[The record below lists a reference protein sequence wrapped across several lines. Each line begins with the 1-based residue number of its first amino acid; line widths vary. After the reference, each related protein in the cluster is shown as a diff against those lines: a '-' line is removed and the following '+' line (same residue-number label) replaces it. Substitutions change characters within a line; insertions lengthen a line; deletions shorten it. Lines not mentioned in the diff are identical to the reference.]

1 MSRILTPE
9 LGRRRIVGGLSAAAA
24 TLAAGAAHGQ
34 ARVATP
40 RATEGPYYPVEW
52 QGDADNDLVV
62 VRGAAARAQGQ
73 VAHVGG
79 RVLGLDGQPLPG
91 ATVEIWQCD
100 ANGIYRHP
108 ADEREG
114 RRRDAGFQGRGRAIT
129 DASGRYTF
137 RTLRPVAY
145 ANRTP
150 HIHYRIATADGR
162 TLVTQMY
169 VEGEPLNGKDFLLN
183 WIRDPQQRAAVLV
196 RFAPADGLE
205 PGAQA
210 GTFDIV
216 IG

>member
-1 MSRILTPE
+1 MRRTLTPD
-9 LGRRRIVGGLSAAAA
+9 LGRRHIVAGLSAAAA
-24 TLAAGAAHGQ
+24 MTVAAKAHAQ
-34 ARVATP
+34 ARIATP

-52 QGDADNDLVV
+52 QGDIDNDLIV
-62 VRGAAARAQGQ
+62 VRGEAAKAQGQ

-79 RVLGLDGQPLPG
+79 RVLGLDGQPLAG

-100 ANGIYRHP
+100 INGIYRHP

-114 RRRDAGFQGRGRAIT
+114 RKRDAGFQGRGRAIT
-129 DASGRYTF
+129 DGSGRYTF

-150 HIHYRIATADGR
+150 HIHYRVATADGR
-162 TLVTQMY
+162 TLTTQMY
-169 VEGEPLNGKDFLLN
+169 IEGEALNSKDFLLN

-210 GTFDIV
+210 ASFDIV
-216 IG
+216 LA